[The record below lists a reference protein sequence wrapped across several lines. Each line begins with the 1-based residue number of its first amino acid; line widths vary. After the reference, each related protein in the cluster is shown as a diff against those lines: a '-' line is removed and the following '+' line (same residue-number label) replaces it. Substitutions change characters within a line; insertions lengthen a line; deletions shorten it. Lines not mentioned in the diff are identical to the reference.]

1 MLFVDQVRRADP
13 RLRWLGVLFFCG
25 FAVLLTGLYYVQIVS
40 QEKYENSQKIQSFRT
55 VRVPA
60 ARGRIFDRN
69 GNVLADN
76 QPRYNINLFL
86 EDIRSQFTYEYTNS
100 VVKEFFAVHQ
110 RKPKTEA
117 ERSEVART
125 ARYRVASNIVRQIS
139 SAVLPLPLVLVP
151 AAFEKHYAE
160 KRAIPMPI
168 VTDLT

>member
-25 FAVLLTGLYYVQIVS
+25 FALLLAGLYYVQIVS
-40 QEKYENSQKIQSFRT
+40 REKYENSLKIQSFRT

-86 EDIRSQFTYEYTNS
+86 EDIRSQFVYEYTNS
-100 VVKEFFAVHQ
+100 IVKEFVAINH
-110 RKPKTEA
+110 RRPNTE
-117 ERSEVART
+117 EKNELSRV
-125 ARYRVASNIVRQIS
+125 ARYRVASNI
-139 SAVLPLPLVLVP
+139 
-151 AAFEKHYAE
+151 
-160 KRAIPMPI
+160 
-168 VTDLT
+168 